1 MKIAITITITIL
13 NPFDAQAIERENKT
27 MPRQNRF
34 EILLVFV
41 NYFSSSLSGRT
52 AVTQAKILL

>member
-1 MKIAITITITIL
+1 
-13 NPFDAQAIERENKT
+13 

-34 EILLVFV
+34 KILLVFVREVGV

-52 AVTQAKILL
+52 AVTQAKIQATLAYKYSGDFDA

>member
-1 MKIAITITITIL
+1 
-13 NPFDAQAIERENKT
+13 

-34 EILLVFV
+34 KILLVFV

-52 AVTQAKILL
+52 AVTQVKIQATLAYKYSKEFGANTS